1 MLKIL
6 YELGARKRPSGCSNK
21 LYNVC
26 RIKVELGSR
35 MQTYVEVPKP
45 VGTLGRG
52 SSIKL
57 DVSWLC
63 KAKPDLIIIQDSS
76 LHGDTCSTSIV
87 GILAQA
93 GLQSGKNTQIMIMRL
108 QTVADVILWD
118 CGARGKEWLRS
129 RLRKAAAAVARLHRP
144 RVLVLHSLDPLIMGG
159 HWVPE
164 MESLGGGLDD
174 LQKPGCNA
182 DTLFWRSITNYAPEV
197 LIFAH
202 LTSSAEQTSLLQLS
216 GSKTCQCSGTF
227 DRHVASISQPKLA
240 STRSRFEAITNP

>member
-6 YELGARKRPSGCSNK
+6 YELGAGKRLIGVTESCFRPSGCSNE

-26 RIKVELGSR
+26 RIKVEPGSR

-87 GILAQA
+87 GILAHA
-93 GLQSGKNTQIMIMRL
+93 GLQSGKNTQIMIL
-108 QTVADVILWD
+108 
-118 CGARGKEWLRS
+118 
-129 RLRKAAAAVARLHRP
+129 RLHTGQ
-144 RVLVLHSLDPLIMGG
+144 LVS
-159 HWVPE
+159 
-164 MESLGGGLDD
+164 
-174 LQKPGCNA
+174 
-182 DTLFWRSITNYAPEV
+182 
-197 LIFAH
+197 
-202 LTSSAEQTSLLQLS
+202 
-216 GSKTCQCSGTF
+216 
-227 DRHVASISQPKLA
+227 
-240 STRSRFEAITNP
+240 